1 MNCSRK
7 SNSWDVLKNFES
19 EVRRLETS
27 QIITLLSGAGLG
39 AVLSAIL
46 MFINNS
52 KRNQLDYITRERSE
66 WRREIKSIIVD
77 LLSGKNRYDAVS
89 RLETQLNPYGRYD
102 SEEDEYKFYM
112 NDAHIWKLVDNFDYS
127 TKNVKILTRYLE
139 LLLKYDWERSKREV
153 KYDIFNCF
161 IYFILI
167 SGLLSNV
174 FLIIFKIETW
184 WMIIILLVSSIIMII
199 SIFYFSEF
207 NKNFTEKKIKFG
219 STYILILCLAMYYSI
234 LYFLMEWLR
243 SYEIKE
249 WVIIGIGFL
258 VIVLFC
264 SIEWNLFYRVNNMEK
279 EYINSL
285 KMILNKEN
293 THV

>member
-1 MNCSRK
+1 M
-7 SNSWDVLKNFES
+7 
-19 EVRRLETS
+19 ETS

-77 LLSGKNRYDAVS
+77 LLSGKNRYDAIS

-184 WMIIILLVSSIIMII
+184 WMISILLVSSIIMII

-234 LYFLMEWLR
+234 LYFLMEWLK

>member
-1 MNCSRK
+1 M
-7 SNSWDVLKNFES
+7 
-19 EVRRLETS
+19 ETS
-27 QIITLLSGAGLG
+27 QIITLISGAGIG
-39 AVLSAIL
+39 AILSAFL
-46 MFINNS
+46 TFVNSSKKNKLDFIT
-52 KRNQLDYITRERSE
+52 KERSE

-77 LLSGKNRYDAVS
+77 LLGGNNRSSAIK
-89 RLETQLNPYGRYD
+89 RLETQLNPYGRYI
-102 SEEDEYKFYM
+102 SIEDRYNFYM
-112 NDAHIWKLVDNFDYS
+112 NDGHIWELVDNFDYS
-127 TKNVKILTRYLE
+127 NQSVKLLTKYLE
-139 LLLKYDWERSKREV
+139 ILLKYDWERSKREV

-184 WMIIILLVSSIIMII
+184 WMISILLVSSIIMII

>member
-77 LLSGKNRYDAVS
+77 LLSGKNRYDAIS

-139 LLLKYDWERSKREV
+139 LLLKYDWERSKREI

-184 WMIIILLVSSIIMII
+184 WTIIILLVSSIIIII

-219 STYILILCLAMYYSI
+219 YTYIFILCLSMYCSI
-234 LYFLMEWLR
+234 LYFLMEWLK

-249 WVIIGIGFL
+249 WVINGIGFL

-279 EYINSL
+279 EYISSL

>member
-1 MNCSRK
+1 M
-7 SNSWDVLKNFES
+7 
-19 EVRRLETS
+19 ETS

-258 VIVLFC
+258 VIVVFC